1 MYRISHN
8 KRKYSTTPIV
18 QVHVDAQGKETE
30 EIVAVVTLTK
40 KLGDPLSA
48 VIVEALNKLHT
59 EYVYIPIKDTLN
71 SQL

>member
-18 QVHVDAQGKETE
+18 QVLVDDQGRETE

-40 KLGDPLSA
+40 KRGDLLS
-48 VIVEALNKLHT
+48 VLIVEALNNLIT
-59 EYVYIPIKDTLN
+59 EIPLP
-71 SQL
+71 S